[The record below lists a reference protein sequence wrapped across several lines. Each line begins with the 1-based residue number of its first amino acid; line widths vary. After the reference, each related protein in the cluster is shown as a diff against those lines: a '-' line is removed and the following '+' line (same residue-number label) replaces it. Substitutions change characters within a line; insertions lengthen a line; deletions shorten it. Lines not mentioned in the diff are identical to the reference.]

1 MLEGEEDEGVKAKI
15 QDFLN
20 LSVLSV
26 KHQRLSDMDGS
37 LTLSLNHRTPAIRV
51 NAIKHLLKHAD
62 KVRFTE
68 VSHSQMR
75 TALDT
80 QSTVYYLLIF
90 LFHKFFNCFTFSV
103 ILIMWLTF

>member
-90 LFHKFFNCFTFSV
+90 LFINFLIVLLSV
-103 ILIMWLTF
+103 